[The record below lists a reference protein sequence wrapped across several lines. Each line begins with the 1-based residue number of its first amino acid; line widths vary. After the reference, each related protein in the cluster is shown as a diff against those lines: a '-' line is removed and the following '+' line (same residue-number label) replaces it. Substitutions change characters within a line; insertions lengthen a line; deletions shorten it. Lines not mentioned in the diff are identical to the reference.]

1 MKEKYWSKV
10 ILFGE
15 YSMIFD
21 SKALLVPLKRFSAE
35 WAREWRA
42 SEEAICFS
50 RHELSSFSEFLR
62 TDGRFSRDIDIGAIE
77 KDLRDGWWLASDVPV
92 GYGLGSSGT
101 VVAAVYDRYARD
113 RIKDVMR
120 LKELFSQMESYFH
133 GSSSGI
139 DPLQCYLGK
148 PFRITAEGID
158 LLDEEVFNNGIDICL
173 IDTKVKSSTKPL
185 VEYFKRQRENEAYL
199 ADLHKCY
206 LPNVGA
212 CIDAMIQGDIDT
224 FFMSLKK
231 LTAAQC
237 LFFGPMIP
245 QHTAALFESTYDFR
259 FGVKINGAGGGGYML
274 GFTDDRDK
282 ASSLLCDHDVL
293 WLDNK
298 NAQLGNDQ

>member
-10 ILFGE
+10 KLFGE

-35 WAREWRA
+35 WTREGDA
-42 SEEAICFS
+42 SEGARCFS
-50 RHELSSFSEFLR
+50 RHELTSFCEFLR
-62 TDGRFSRDIDIGAIE
+62 IDGRFSRDIDIGAME

-101 VVAAVYDRYARD
+101 VVAAVYDRYALNRIRD
-113 RIKDVMR
+113 AIR

-139 DPLQCYLGK
+139 DPLQCYLGR

-158 LLDEEVFNNGIDICL
+158 LLDEEVLNNGIDICL
-173 IDTKVKSSTKPL
+173 IDTKLKSSTKPL
-185 VEYFKRQRENEAYL
+185 VEYFKRQRENESYL
-199 ADLHKCY
+199 EDLHRCY

-212 CIDAMIQGDIDT
+212 CIDAMIQGDLET
-224 FFMSLKK
+224 FFMSLKS
-231 LTAAQC
+231 LTIAQSR
-237 LFFGPMIP
+237 LFGPMIP
-245 QHTAALFESTYDFR
+245 PHTSALFENTYDFR

-282 ASSLLCDHDVL
+282 ASSLLCDYDIL
-293 WLDNK
+293 WL
-298 NAQLGNDQ
+298 GHRSV

>member
-21 SKALLVPLKRFSAE
+21 SNALLVPLKSFSAK
-35 WAREWRA
+35 WTREGDA

-50 RHELSSFSEFLR
+50 RRELSFFCEFLR
-62 TDGRFSRDIDIGAIE
+62 KDGRLSSDIDCGAME
-77 KDLRDGWWLASDVPV
+77 KDLHDGWWLASDVPV

-101 VVAAVYDRYARD
+101 VVVAVYDRFARN
-113 RIKDVMR
+113 RIKEAMR
-120 LKELFSQMESYFH
+120 LKGLFSRMESYFH

-148 PFRITAEGID
+148 PFRITADGID
-158 LLDEEVFNNGIDICL
+158 LLDEEVFDNGIDICL

-185 VEYFKRQRENEAYL
+185 VEYFKRQRENASYL
-199 ADLHKCY
+199 AGFQSCY

-212 CIDAMIQGDIDT
+212 CIEAMIQGDIDT
-224 FFMSLKK
+224 FFMSLQS
-231 LTAAQC
+231 LMTAQRR
-237 LFFGPMIP
+237 LFEPMIP
-245 QHTAALFESTYDFR
+245 AHAAALFESNYDFN

-274 GFTDDRDK
+274 GFTDDRYK
-282 ASSLLCDHDVL
+282 ASSLLCDYDVI
-293 WLDNK
+293 WLDQK
-298 NAQLGNDQ
+298 SVQP